1 MADPTLSVKQ
11 NVEKA
16 LLEMPSWYYFSRPI
30 NIACHDLT
38 TTSTTTQPGYRNLL
52 GLGLKYC
59 PQSRI
64 TITPQAFKRM
74 AERFE
79 KDMITKYLFAGKKK
93 NNYDPKLHIASDWK
107 PDRNKVPPELRA
119 RIAYFIRELRKIM
132 KPRRSPPNLL
142 RHQRC
147 HLKEIKESNELIVI
161 KTDKNL
167 GPALIERATYC
178 RWVFDDHLND
188 NRIFYTYEEEEAK
201 RFMEDGIAEIED
213 WATTNKKLLTPVER
227 KFLKRSIALNKE
239 NWHSHCYLMAKIHK
253 TPMKSRLINSTA
265 GSITHGFGVLIDRK
279 LQPLGRQT
287 KAFIKSSL
295 DLKEKFLKLDDLPP
309 TAKLFTADA
318 VAMYTNIQTAHALK
332 KLKNRV
338 PNYLLE
344 AIQILYKYNIQK
356 FGDTYKT
363 QHDGTA
369 MGVSPACMWATLY
382 FAPWEEKLMKRF
394 KKYLIFY
401 VRFIDD
407 VAAAWNFCDD
417 DSYRAFTLFQ
427 QKMNNYGILR
437 WEFQKASMTIDFLDV
452 TLTINNSRIDMCL
465 FEKELNLHLYLP
477 PSSAHP
483 PGVLKGLIH
492 GMIFR
497 IIRLTSGNEKQK
509 EFITALYR
517 RLIYRGYS
525 PQRIHSLFQE
535 SIHRIRHNVKNDNPH
550 EVDRKQDNPIIL
562 HVPYHPLLASS
573 KKIQRVFNRT
583 LFDNRWEDPTS
594 TPLPEFKNKGNQ
606 LGINRLIVAYHRSKN
621 IGNYLAPRKI
631 ESTPGPP
638 ASDYL

>member
-1 MADPTLSVKQ
+1 MKQ
-11 NVEKA
+11 NVQKA

-64 TITPQAFKRM
+64 TITPTAFKKM
-74 AERFE
+74 ADRFE
-79 KDMITKYLFAGKKK
+79 RDIITKYLFAGNK
-93 NNYDPKLHIASDWK
+93 NKSYDPKLHIASDWK

-119 RIAYFIRELRKIM
+119 RIGYFLCELKKIM

-167 GPALIERATYC
+167 GPALIEREKYC
-178 RWVFDDHLND
+178 RRVFDDHLNN
-188 NRIFYTYEEEEAK
+188 NRIFYTYEEDEAK
-201 RFMEDGIAEIED
+201 RFMEEGVEEIQE
-213 WATTNKKLLTPVER
+213 WASTNKKLITPVER
-227 KFLKRSIALNKE
+227 KFLKRSIKLNQE
-239 NWHSHCYLMAKIHK
+239 HWHSHCYMMAKIHK
-253 TPMKSRLINSTA
+253 TPMSSRLINSTA
-265 GSITHGFGVLIDRK
+265 GSVTYGFGVLIDRK
-279 LQPLGRQT
+279 LQPYGRRTQS
-287 KAFIKSSL
+287 FIKSSL
-295 DLKEKFLKLDDLPP
+295 DLKQKFATMNDLPP
-309 TAKLFTADA
+309 TAKLLTADA
-318 VAMYTNIQTAHALK
+318 VAMYTNIQTKHALD
-332 KLKNRV
+332 KLKNIV
-338 PNYLLE
+338 PAYLLE
-344 AIQILYKYNIQK
+344 AIRILYHYNIQK

-382 FAPWEEKLMKRF
+382 FAPWEEKLMRRF
-394 KKYLIFY
+394 KKYLLFY

-407 VAAAWNFCDD
+407 VAAAWDFCSD
-417 DSYRAFTLFQ
+417 DSYRAYNKFQ
-427 QKMNNYGILR
+427 EKMNCYGALR
-437 WEFQKASMTIDFLDV
+437 WEFVKATTSINFLDV
-452 TLTINNSRIDMCL
+452 TLTLNNGRIDMCL
-465 FEKELNLHLYLP
+465 FEKELNLYLYLP
-477 PSSAHP
+477 PTSAHP
-483 PGVLKGLIH
+483 PGVLKGLVH

-497 IIRLTSGNEKQK
+497 VIRLTSCKHKQK
-509 EFITALYR
+509 EFILALYR
-517 RLIYRGYS
+517 RLLYRGYS
-525 PQRIHSLFQE
+525 PAKMQSLFQE
-535 SIHRIRHNVKNDNPH
+535 SIKRINNNGKNDNRQV
-550 EVDRKQDNPIIL
+550 EEKKTDNPVIL

-573 KKIQRVFNRT
+573 QKIQRVFQKT

-594 TPLPEFKNKGNQ
+594 TPLPEFKNKGKK